1 MSLQVIRPVKNASDP
16 DEVPDSDFCIV
27 VSENSKY
34 ADLKDDLMFECLQF
48 DPFDPA
54 ALLASAVPTSCPSD
68 KCKAALTKWA
78 DPGDGWGCCAREMV
92 NTFNG
97 DPDTQKLYDFIVAT
111 VDKCGVKAPDLCAA
125 PDGSV
130 ISATFVIGNFDDVWY
145 SSLNAG
151 SKDVLTKGVS
161 ADIANEI
168 GVPKG
173 AVTVTATATAGTLTV
188 TAKIEASSASQ
199 GVKITSVLN
208 QFGTSRRAGAPT
220 LAVNSL
226 TANPDARKDPKL
238 PVAGSTAGVG
248 ASFKTIDVSTPFFVT
263 ITVTLPYTKADFD
276 SKKQDS
282 YKVAVAAVAGTDP
295 KNIILTITEARRR
308 AGMFMSER
316 EDKRGYY

>member
-1 MSLQVIRPVKNASDP
+1 MSLQVIRPVNNPSDP
-16 DEVPDSDFCIV
+16 DVAPDSDFCIV
-27 VSENSKY
+27 LFENSKY
-34 ADLKDDLMFECLQF
+34 ADLKDDLMTECLQF

-54 ALLASAVPTSCPSD
+54 ALAASVVPTSCPSD
-68 KCKAALTKWA
+68 KCKAALTKWV

-92 NTFNG
+92 NTFDG

-111 VDKCGVKAPDLCAA
+111 VGKCGVQAPDPCAA

-145 SSLNAG
+145 SSLDAG
-151 SKDVLTKGVS
+151 SKDALTKGVS

-199 GVKITSVLN
+199 GVKITNVLN

-220 LAVNSL
+220 LAVNTL
-226 TANPDARKDPKL
+226 TANPNARKDPKL
-238 PVAGSTAGVG
+238 PVTGSTAGVG

-276 SKKQDS
+276 SKKQDP
-282 YKVAVAAVAGTDP
+282 YKG
-295 KNIILTITEARRR
+295 ILLGIPISPCPWA
-308 AGMFMSER
+308 SNSNH
-316 EDKRGYY
+316 

>member
-16 DEVPDSDFCIV
+16 YEVPDSDFCIV

-34 ADLKDDLMFECLQF
+34 ADLKDDLVQECLNF
-48 DPFDPA
+48 DPFDLA
-54 ALLASAVPTSCPSD
+54 ALAASIVPTSCPSD
-68 KCKAALTKWA
+68 KCKAAVTKWMN
-78 DPGDGWGCCAREMV
+78 PGDGWGCCAREMV
-92 NTFNG
+92 ETFNG
-97 DPDTQKLYDFIVAT
+97 DPNTQKLFNFIVAT
-111 VDKCGVKAPDLCAA
+111 VDKCGLKPPDLCAA

-145 SSLNAG
+145 NSLNAG
-151 SKDVLTKGVS
+151 NKTALTMGVS
-161 ADIANEI
+161 SDIANEV

-188 TAKIEASSASQ
+188 TATIEASSASQ

-208 QFGTSRRAGAPT
+208 QFDTSRRAGAPA

-238 PVAGSTAGVG
+238 PVAGSTSGVG
-248 ASFKTIDVSTPFFVT
+248 ATFQIIDVATPFFVT
-263 ITVTLPYTKADFD
+263 ITVTLPYAKADFD

-282 YKVAVAAVAGTDP
+282 YKAAVAAVAGTDP
-295 KNIILTITEARRR
+295 KNILLNITEARRR

>member
-34 ADLKDDLMFECLQF
+34 ADLKDDLMTECLNF

-54 ALLASAVPTSCPSD
+54 ALAASVVPTSCPSD
-68 KCKAALTKWA
+68 KCKAAVTKWV